1 MRPALKPHNERL
13 ARLAITDLEKAFRGE
28 PSSYT
33 RLELPEPATVQEVK
47 AARKAVHSTQRQF
60 AQTLGVSLETVKA
73 WEAGK
78 RTPEG
83 VATKVLRLLKAE
95 PKLALKLAKI

>member
-1 MRPALKPHNERL
+1 MKKPT
-13 ARLAITDLEKAFRGE
+13 ATDRREAKEAVLDLQRFLRGE

-33 RLELPEPATVQEVK
+33 RIELPIPADKKEVK
-47 AARKAVHSTQRQF
+47 AARMAVHKTQRQF
-60 AQTLGVSLETVKA
+60 AEVIGVSLETVKA

-83 VATKVLRLLKAE
+83 VATKVLRLLLKE
-95 PKLALKLAKI
+95 PAIALKLAKI